1 MSKRYAIV
9 DLETTGG
16 RAARHRVTEV
26 GIVIFDGEKIVETYE
41 TLVNPECSIPRG
53 ITEITGITM
62 DMVADA
68 PRFHEVAKRIVEL
81 TEGAIFVAHNARF
94 DYSFLRAE
102 FERLGYTF
110 SRKQLCTVRLARKAF
125 PGLKSY
131 SLGKL
136 IEHFGITVD
145 ARHRALA
152 DAAATTELLQRILG
166 RRGSEDEI
174 KTMVNLGIKESR
186 LPKSLPL
193 DRIMDLP
200 EECGVYYFYDAS
212 GRVIYVGKSTNI
224 KKRIAQHFADQT
236 PKGHEIAKSVADLSY
251 ELTGSELVALLLE
264 SEEIKRLMPPI
275 NRALRG
281 KRFNFAIHTY
291 INSEGYRCFDV
302 CRNTAQARKEKE
314 IVSEYPSM
322 SRAKGRLDH
331 TRRHLEL
338 CSRFTHLYPSKSAC
352 FHFHIKQCRGAC
364 AGRETFEE
372 YNLRALEALDHLRT
386 VFDDDFILF
395 DRGRTADEQAVVLVQ
410 EGRYSGFGYI
420 STEESY
426 RKDEVIAA
434 VKTCTSYP
442 DTARII
448 QRFMNDNPKA
458 KMIAL

>member
-62 DMVADA
+62 DMVGRA

-193 DRIMDLP
+193 DRHHGP
-200 EECGVYYFYDAS
+200 ARGV
-212 GRVIYVGKSTNI
+212 RC
-224 KKRIAQHFADQT
+224 
-236 PKGHEIAKSVADLSY
+236 
-251 ELTGSELVALLLE
+251 LLFL
-264 SEEIKRLMPPI
+264 
-275 NRALRG
+275 
-281 KRFNFAIHTY
+281 
-291 INSEGYRCFDV
+291 
-302 CRNTAQARKEKE
+302 
-314 IVSEYPSM
+314 
-322 SRAKGRLDH
+322 
-331 TRRHLEL
+331 
-338 CSRFTHLYPSKSAC
+338 
-352 FHFHIKQCRGAC
+352 
-364 AGRETFEE
+364 
-372 YNLRALEALDHLRT
+372 
-386 VFDDDFILF
+386 
-395 DRGRTADEQAVVLVQ
+395 
-410 EGRYSGFGYI
+410 
-420 STEESY
+420 
-426 RKDEVIAA
+426 
-434 VKTCTSYP
+434 
-442 DTARII
+442 
-448 QRFMNDNPKA
+448 
-458 KMIAL
+458 